1 MASGDSSK
9 TKKRS
14 SQTKV
19 NASDGSVANA
29 SRDKRSGLVV
39 PGGYSPSH
47 KRASK
52 DPHHGW
58 LIAVNPFSSIDC
70 SFTRHLL
77 HIILSCAR
85 CTRSYVLARGNS
97 VRWTMVLACDAR

>member
-14 SQTKV
+14 SQGKV
-19 NASDGSVANA
+19 NVSDGSVANA

-52 DPHHGW
+52 DPHHGS
-58 LIAVNPFSSIDC
+58 LIAVDPYTTIDC
-70 SFTRHLL
+70 SLTRHLL
-77 HIILSCAR
+77 RLIPSCVR
-85 CTRSYVLARGNS
+85 CTLS
-97 VRWTMVLACDAR
+97 